1 MKMVGSTRRHFS
13 KSFLGAA
20 LPSVS
25 CASAAPAKSRVV
37 IARSSKP
44 RIPDLVDRAIQSYFN
59 CDTPVEAW
67 RKVVRP
73 NETVGLKVN
82 CLSGKGG
89 STSVALVEAVCERL
103 QQAGVRQDKI
113 IIWDRLNE
121 DLESAGFRPSSRSG
135 RLRYM
140 GNDVLGYER
149 DLTVFGSAGSLL
161 AKTLTQLCDA
171 VINLPVLK
179 DHGIVG
185 VTLALKSM
193 FGAIHNPNKYHPNGG
208 DPYVADVNAMPGI
221 RSKVRITICDA
232 LAAQYEGGPPY
243 MPQWTWPY
251 GGVLVAEDPV
261 ALDTVG
267 WQIIEQKRAEA
278 GMKPLKEMKREP
290 RYIAT
295 AAGPGHKLGTND
307 PARIERV
314 EI

>member
-1 MKMVGSTRRHFS
+1 VGSTRRQFV
-13 KSFLGAA
+13 GAIPGIT
-20 LPSVS
+20 L
-25 CASAAPAKSRVV
+25 AAPAKSKVV

-44 RIPDLVDRAIQSYFN
+44 RISELLDRAMQAYFD
-59 CDTPVEAW
+59 CDTPAEAW

-89 STSVALVEAVCERL
+89 STSVVLVEAVCERL
-103 QQAGVRQDKI
+103 QQAGVGQERI
-113 IIWDRLNE
+113 IVWDRLNE
-121 DLESAGFRPSSRSG
+121 DLESAGFRPTSRSG
-135 RLRYM
+135 RIRYM

-161 AKTLTQLCDA
+161 SKTLTQLCDV

-193 FGAIHNPNKYHPNGG
+193 FGAIHNPNKYHPNAG
-208 DPYVADVNAMPGI
+208 DPYVADVNAMPEI

-232 LAAQYEGGPPY
+232 LAAQYEGGPTY

-251 GGVLVAEDPV
+251 GGILVAQDPV
-261 ALDTVG
+261 AVDTVG
-267 WQIIEQKRAEA
+267 WRIIEQKRSEA
-278 GMKPLKEMKREP
+278 GMKPLKDIKREP
-290 RYIAT
+290 RYIVT
-295 AAGPGHKLGTND
+295 AADAAHKLGTND
-307 PARIERV
+307 PARIASV